1 MPAVNEGNGYSSEK
15 FSAQVHQATGM
26 VAVQAGCGFSDA
38 LLLMIARA
46 DSSGIT
52 LDALAACVLDRSVR
66 FDED

>member
-1 MPAVNEGNGYSSEK
+1 MPGVKEGNGFSSDR

-38 LLLMIARA
+38 LLLMIQRA
-46 DSSGIT
+46 DSSGIS
-52 LDALAACVLDRSVR
+52 LDALAACVLDQSVR